1 MCDRRQA
8 SQPERPL
15 RHRQVFGRY
24 PWRRRTSQDRS
35 VTAGAIQLHTLGFKY
50 LIDPQY
56 LGCQPLLNASSG
68 VAMAEG
74 TIPVLPG
81 WPWGSMR
88 QRNNL
93 RLLRPVGPQRAE
105 GGLLS
110 SFVKGP
116 ASRGPPTKEAKEGS
130 RARRRADTPI
140 PFRTRSKASAV
151 ATSGRS
157 PRATTAARARG
168 WPMDPGCSAPVVRTS
183 RGPSDGDDHGNHPQ
197 GDGDVMRRGGT
208 TSGAVVT

>member
-24 PWRRRTSQDRS
+24 RWRRRTSQDRP
-35 VTAGAIQLHTLGFKY
+35 VTAGAIQFHTLGFNY
-50 LIDPQY
+50 RIDPQY

-74 TIPVLPG
+74 TIPVLTG

-93 RLLRPVGPQRAE
+93 RLLRPVGPQRAY
-105 GGLLS
+105 
-110 SFVKGP
+110 
-116 ASRGPPTKEAKEGS
+116 
-130 RARRRADTPI
+130 RRRLLPSSDPGGGDPDLSGT
-140 PFRTRSKASAV
+140 TDSK
-151 ATSGRS
+151 RS
-157 PRATTAARARG
+157 PTDTLSAGRAAADLH
-168 WPMDPGCSAPVVRTS
+168 PSPGIA
-183 RGPSDGDDHGNHPQ
+183 
-197 GDGDVMRRGGT
+197 
-208 TSGAVVT
+208 